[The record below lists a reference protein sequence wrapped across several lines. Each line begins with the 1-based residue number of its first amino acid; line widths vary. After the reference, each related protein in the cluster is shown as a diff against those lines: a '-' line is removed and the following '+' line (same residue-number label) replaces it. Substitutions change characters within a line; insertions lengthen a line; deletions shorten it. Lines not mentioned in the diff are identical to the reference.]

1 MALISY
7 ALTPIASFPS
17 LPTSIT
23 AVALP
28 ASSACSEAPAA
39 GTIPRMV
46 VILMAKQLDL
56 ELVATCQGAL

>member
-7 ALTPIASFPS
+7 ALTPTASFSS
-17 LPTSIT
+17 LPASMTTVS
-23 AVALP
+23 LP
-28 ASSACSEAPAA
+28 ASSACSEALDA

-56 ELVATCQGAL
+56 VGVGRRVPR